1 MNRAAVRFYVR
12 LTPRGG
18 ADRVDGVGPD
28 GELRCRVRAAPAA
41 GEANA
46 ALIRLL
52 ASDCGAPRPD
62 IAIESGWTARRKR
75 VRVDGVDRGALVVR
89 WPGLAVDEPGR

>member
-1 MNRAAVRFYVR
+1 VNRAAVRFYVR

-52 ASDCGAPRPD
+52 ASGCGAPRTD

-75 VRVDGVDRGALVVR
+75 VRVDGLDGGSLAGR
-89 WPGLAVDEPGR
+89 WPGLVVEDPGR